1 MTVNYKIKYEK
12 LHYDINGEAA
22 KISALSSGKLINMN
36 ILQVKKYNL
45 LIKKEWWNK
54 LSYLFFFKK
63 NFWKTN
69 KNDWKSEGKTNKSN
83 WWK

>member
-12 LHYDINGEAA
+12 LHYDIKGEAA

-45 LIKKEWWNK
+45 LIKKE
-54 LSYLFFFKK
+54 
-63 NFWKTN
+63 
-69 KNDWKSEGKTNKSN
+69 
-83 WWK
+83 